1 MSGPENRPGQAIRI
15 ACPGG
20 EIGPDTCSPGGDLL
34 LWRIQLP
41 AAQDKQSADCFN
53 VLEDSLLFPAGASF
67 ATVQLVNAF
76 HVQLIFF
83 YSHFFGSLAHMMYT
97 LILVEQVE
105 LVGAQC
111 ALLLVFD
118 FKRIPLCSTSQSPSA
133 TSVTPGSNVVEQKGA
148 SLGAC
153 AARALLVCRACALCV
168 CVFLRCCEAPHSA
181 RCLLM
186 QEAAETPL

>member
-1 MSGPENRPGQAIRI
+1 MV
-15 ACPGG
+15 
-20 EIGPDTCSPGGDLL
+20 
-34 LWRIQLP
+34 LWP
-41 AAQDKQSADCFN
+41 F
-53 VLEDSLLFPAGASF
+53 VLNLQFS
-67 ATVQLVNAF
+67 
-76 HVQLIFF
+76 
-83 YSHFFGSLAHMMYT
+83 AHMMYT

-111 ALLLVFD
+111 ALILVFD